1 MLNPNDL
8 LTKQDYKTYHS
19 SLLSKLK
26 RLAISKK
33 AEEEQEEQSLLP
45 DMPIETIES
54 LYELENLIKNN
65 EAKNQLI
72 KFIKDVGGPDAKE
85 FARRVMSDLMTK
97 EVAVKFSW
105 SGQGRNTKE
114 GYKKK
119 EAFQS
124 LKISSIIASTI
135 SKVGANFTQ
144 DDAKK
149 GMKSYLQHVGE
160 HM

>member
-105 SGQGRNTKE
+105 SGQGRHKRR
-114 GYKKK
+114 
-119 EAFQS
+119 
-124 LKISSIIASTI
+124 I
-135 SKVGANFTQ
+135 
-144 DDAKK
+144 
-149 GMKSYLQHVGE
+149 
-160 HM
+160 

>member
-105 SGQGRNTKE
+105 SG
-114 GYKKK
+114 
-119 EAFQS
+119 
-124 LKISSIIASTI
+124 TI

-149 GMKSYLQHVGE
+149 GMKSYLQHVVE